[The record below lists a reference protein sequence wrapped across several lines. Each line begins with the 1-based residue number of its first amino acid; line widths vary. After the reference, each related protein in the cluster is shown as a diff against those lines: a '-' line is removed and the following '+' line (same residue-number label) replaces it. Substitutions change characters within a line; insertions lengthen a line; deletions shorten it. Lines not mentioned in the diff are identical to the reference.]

1 VPDFVV
7 IGRTI
12 AEILQFNGFQNG
24 DFLHL
29 GFLKIGNFNG

>member
-1 VPDFVV
+1 MPDFVV
-7 IGRTI
+7 FGRTI
-12 AEILQFNGFQNG
+12 AEILLFNCFQNG